1 MTSLSRQKNLES
13 DSMAEIDRGIPAEVL
28 EIVVRT
34 GVTGDIFQVRVKVLD
49 GMDKDRVITRNLR
62 GPVKIGDIVVLKE
75 SEREAKEIKTPR

>member
-1 MTSLSRQKNLES
+1 
-13 DSMAEIDRGIPAEVL
+13 MAEIDTGIPAEVL

-62 GPVKIGDIVVLKE
+62 GPVKVGDIVVLKE

>member
-1 MTSLSRQKNLES
+1 
-13 DSMAEIDRGIPAEVL
+13 MADYDKGIPAEVL

-62 GPVKIGDIVVLKE
+62 GPVKIGDIVILKE

>member
-1 MTSLSRQKNLES
+1 
-13 DSMAEIDRGIPAEVL
+13 MAEIDRGIPAEVL

-34 GVTGDIFQVRVKVLD
+34 GVTGDIFQVRVKVLE

-62 GPVKIGDIVVLKE
+62 GPVKIGDIIVLKE

>member
-1 MTSLSRQKNLES
+1 
-13 DSMAEIDRGIPAEVL
+13 MAEIDSGIPAEVL

-62 GPVKIGDIVVLKE
+62 GPVKVGDIVVLKE
-75 SEREAKEIKTPR
+75 TEREAKEIKTPR

>member
-1 MTSLSRQKNLES
+1 
-13 DSMAEIDRGIPAEVL
+13 MAEIDRGIPAEVL

-49 GMDKDRVITRNLR
+49 GIDKDRVITRNLR

-75 SEREAKEIKTPR
+75 TEREAKEIKTPR

>member
-1 MTSLSRQKNLES
+1 
-13 DSMAEIDRGIPAEVL
+13 MAEIDRGIPAEVL

-75 SEREAKEIKTPR
+75 TEREAKEIKTPR

>member
-1 MTSLSRQKNLES
+1 
-13 DSMAEIDRGIPAEVL
+13 MAEIDKGIPAEVL

-49 GMDKDRVITRNLR
+49 GIDKDRVITRNLR

-75 SEREAKEIKTPR
+75 TEREAKEIKTPR

>member
-1 MTSLSRQKNLES
+1 
-13 DSMAEIDRGIPAEVL
+13 MAEIDKGIPSEVL

-62 GPVKIGDIVVLKE
+62 GPVKVGDIVVLKE

>member
-1 MTSLSRQKNLES
+1 
-13 DSMAEIDRGIPAEVL
+13 MAEIDKGIPAEVL

-62 GPVKIGDIVVLKE
+62 GPVKVGDIVVLKE

>member
-1 MTSLSRQKNLES
+1 
-13 DSMAEIDRGIPAEVL
+13 MAEIDKGIPSEVL

-62 GPVKIGDIVVLKE
+62 GPVKVGDIVVLKE
-75 SEREAKEIKTPR
+75 TEREAKEIKTPR

>member
-1 MTSLSRQKNLES
+1 
-13 DSMAEIDRGIPAEVL
+13 MAEIDRGIPAEVL

-62 GPVKIGDIVVLKE
+62 GPVKIGDIIVLKE

>member
-1 MTSLSRQKNLES
+1 
-13 DSMAEIDRGIPAEVL
+13 MAEIDKGIPAEVL

-62 GPVKIGDIVVLKE
+62 GPVKVGDIVVLKE
-75 SEREAKEIKTPR
+75 TEREAKEIKTPR

>member
-1 MTSLSRQKNLES
+1 
-13 DSMAEIDRGIPAEVL
+13 MAEIDRGIPAEVL

>member
-1 MTSLSRQKNLES
+1 
-13 DSMAEIDRGIPAEVL
+13 MADYDKGIPAEVL

-62 GPVKIGDIVVLKE
+62 GPVRIGDIVVLKE

>member
-1 MTSLSRQKNLES
+1 
-13 DSMAEIDRGIPAEVL
+13 MAEIDRGIPAEVL

-34 GVTGDIFQVRVKVLD
+34 GVTGDIFQVRVKVHD

>member
-1 MTSLSRQKNLES
+1 
-13 DSMAEIDRGIPAEVL
+13 MAEIDRGIPAEVL

-62 GPVKIGDIVVLKE
+62 GPVKVGDIVVLKE

>member
-1 MTSLSRQKNLES
+1 
-13 DSMAEIDRGIPAEVL
+13 MAEIDRGIPAEVL

-62 GPVKIGDIVVLKE
+62 GPVKVGDIVVLKE
-75 SEREAKEIKTPR
+75 TEREAKEIKTPR

>member
-1 MTSLSRQKNLES
+1 
-13 DSMAEIDRGIPAEVL
+13 MAEIDKGIPAEVL